1 MNTADFKERI
11 ARIVK
16 ANGVADCTAALR
28 RRKSVVRTKRDR
40 GYFPPKQRL
49 DRARK
54 SD

>member
-11 ARIVK
+11 ALIMK

-40 GYFPPKQRL
+40 GYFSPK
-49 DRARK
+49 RK
-54 SD
+54 R

>member
-28 RRKSVVRTKRDR
+28 KRKPLVRTKRDR
-40 GYFPPKQRL
+40 GFYPPKAKR
-49 DRARK
+49 
-54 SD
+54 